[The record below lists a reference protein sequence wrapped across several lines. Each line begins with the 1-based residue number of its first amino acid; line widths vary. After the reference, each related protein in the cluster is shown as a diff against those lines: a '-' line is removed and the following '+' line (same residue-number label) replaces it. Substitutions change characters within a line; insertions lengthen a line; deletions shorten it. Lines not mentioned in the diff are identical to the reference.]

1 MGEIDKKTSYQGGE
15 RDYEEGSS
23 FLNDQDKEQHPKKE
37 LSKVPQPWMEKMTCR
52 KCLKIGHIAAF
63 FWMVLTNLSDYIAA
77 FCGNDKTA
85 VTNVRDGQETHE
97 EADQQLLVS
106 MGDGEEDYHADL
118 FLCDVVQDHRSVSLH
133 IKDGINGGRIPKYWV
148 LLDSQSTT
156 DAYSNPD
163 LLTNIHEVRGSLTIH
178 TQTDKAVTKMR
189 GTVPGY
195 GEVWYCPDG
204 IANILS
210 LANVAK
216 TMEVKFDSAN
226 GNQFEVKK
234 TNGKT
239 RVFKQSEHGLYYF
252 DMRSARQGHELSHG
266 YGSTI
271 LLNTVAQN
279 KAKYTA
285 SDYLRA
291 VKARTIQK
299 RIGRPSPK
307 RYMELANGG
316 RILNCDVTGQDIL
329 NAEDIF
335 GPDIGSLKGKTVRTT
350 SDVVRSGG
358 LVPIPATIMSQYQ
371 KVILCVDVMKIN
383 KMPFLVSISR
393 AIKFG
398 TVAWL
403 KNAKADTIMKH
414 IKDVHSVYVKR
425 GFIIEIIEVD
435 GQFEPLRG
443 QLAAMGITLNKCSR
457 EEHVPVAERRIRT
470 LKERCRS
477 ICSTLPF
484 KKLPAM
490 LVVQMVSTCNFWL
503 NVFPPKDGVSQKI
516 NPRELI
522 TGVKIDFNKHIRAE
536 FGEYVQV
543 HEEHDNSM
551 QSRTTGAI
559 ATKPTGNA
567 QGGFWFYSLTT
578 GRMLDRRRWTPLP
591 MPQDVIDRI
600 TVLARTNPVGMHFT
614 NMRNEAVYDLDDDSD
629 DDDSDYD
636 PDDDNHDDDDDDYDD
651 LIAGVEVHADPPDPP
666 DENIDE
672 AQQNENDDGFQVNE
686 NDSESENES
695 ESERESESDSENESE
710 TDDDDNEVEEETEDV
725 SETDDDDNEVEEETE
740 DVTPVMTA
748 PLKKLTD
755 TLGALPTILESRTRQ
770 NTPNISET
778 LVTRTS
784 TLKQDGPLSK
794 KYRKLEREL
803 EKQVVKKYEKKMK
816 KRLKNKMKN
825 EKRRLKIK
833 KKMKTYKTIRDE
845 PEESDKYGD
854 RRDQLKSEQKPGVSF
869 PHDSCSSKDL
879 TPEFEATA
887 LTQYTLKRGL
897 KEFGIDG
904 LTALGKEVEQ
914 LYTRKVSKPVD
925 GNDLTKDQKRASL
938 RYLMFLTKKRCGRIK
953 ARGCADGRKQRMTT
967 NKEDASAPTVSIEA
981 VMLSAVIDAMEGR
994 DVATVDIPGAFMQ
1007 ADIDEVVHV
1016 KFEGEIAE
1024 MLVKLDPKLYRKY
1037 VRDEN
1042 GKSVLYVELLKALYG
1057 TLKAALLFWKLLSKK
1072 LISWGFVINPYDW
1085 CVANKMIDG
1094 KQCTILWHV
1103 DDLKISH
1110 VDPEAVTSVIGLI
1123 DAEFGKEAPITVT
1136 RGKIHDYLGM
1146 TLDYSTK
1153 GKVHIKMLDS
1163 VAKMLQDLPEEFDGV
1178 ASTPAANDLF
1188 KINEDS
1194 PKVGEKKAQF
1204 YHTYVAKTLFIC
1216 KRARP
1221 DLQTTVSFLCK
1232 RVKDCRE
1239 ADYMKLKRML
1249 QFIRA
1254 TKDDYLTLSAASLH
1268 NVRWWVDA
1276 SYAVHPDMKSHTGG
1290 ALSLGTGVIYGTSK
1304 SQKLNVKSST
1314 EAEIV
1319 GTDDV
1324 MPQILWTLYFLEAQ
1338 GYKINKNILYQ
1349 DNKSSILLE
1358 TNGRGSS
1365 GKRTRHID
1373 VRYFFIADR
1382 VKSGEIRIEHCPTG
1396 IMIADYFT
1404 KALQGAM
1411 FKKLRDMIMG
1421 KTDIPLPTDVIKN
1434 IPDPSIGIPDGP
1446 TIPES
1451 RSVLKDVIDSPRS
1464 LSVLPAFGTRA
1475 RKEVSVRPV
1484 SERAASTRAVSWAE
1498 IVRR

>member
-1 MGEIDKKTSYQGGE
+1 
-15 RDYEEGSS
+15 
-23 FLNDQDKEQHPKKE
+23 
-37 LSKVPQPWMEKMTCR
+37 
-52 KCLKIGHIAAF
+52 
-63 FWMVLTNLSDYIAA
+63 
-77 FCGNDKTA
+77 
-85 VTNVRDGQETHE
+85 
-97 EADQQLLVS
+97 
-106 MGDGEEDYHADL
+106 
-118 FLCDVVQDHRSVSLH
+118 
-133 IKDGINGGRIPKYWV
+133 
-148 LLDSQSTT
+148 
-156 DAYSNPD
+156 
-163 LLTNIHEVRGSLTIH
+163 
-178 TQTDKAVTKMR
+178 
-189 GTVPGY
+189 
-195 GEVWYCPDG
+195 
-204 IANILS
+204 
-210 LANVAK
+210 
-216 TMEVKFDSAN
+216 
-226 GNQFEVKK
+226 
-234 TNGKT
+234 
-239 RVFKQSEHGLYYF
+239 
-252 DMRSARQGHELSHG
+252 
-266 YGSTI
+266 
-271 LLNTVAQN
+271 
-279 KAKYTA
+279 
-285 SDYLRA
+285 

-299 RIGRPSPK
+299 RIGRPSTK
-307 RYMELANGG
+307 RYIELANAD
-316 RILNCDVTGQDIL
+316 RILNCDVTAQDIL

-335 GPDIGSLKGKTVRTT
+335 GPDVGSLKGKTVRTA
-350 SDVVRSGG
+350 SDMVRSGG
-358 LVPIPATIMSQYQ
+358 LVPIPATIMAHYQ
-371 KVILCVDVMKIN
+371 KIILCVDVMKVN

-403 KNAKADTIMKH
+403 KNAKATTIMKH
-414 IKDVHSVYVKR
+414 IKDIHSVYVKR
-425 GFIIEIIEVD
+425 GFIVEIIEVD

-443 QLAAMGITLNKCSR
+443 QLAVMGITLNKCSR

-477 ICSTLPF
+477 ICNTLPF
-484 KKLPAM
+484 KKLPGM

-551 QSRTTGAI
+551 QPRTTGAI

-578 GRMLDRRRWTPLP
+578 GRMLDRRRWTALP
-591 MPQDVIDRI
+591 MPQDVINRI
-600 TVLARTNPVGMHFT
+600 TVLARTNPVGMNFT
-614 NMRNEAVYDLDDDSD
+614 NMRNEAVYDIDDDSD
-629 DDDSDYD
+629 DDSDYE
-636 PDDDNHDDDDDDYDD
+636 PDDDDDDDDDYDD
-651 LIAGVEVHADPPDPP
+651 FIAGVDVHNADPPPDPP
-666 DENIDE
+666 DENVNADE
-672 AQQNENDDGFQVNE
+672 HQHNEEDGEYVPE
-686 NDSESENES
+686 N
-695 ESERESESDSENESE
+695 E
-710 TDDDDNEVEEETEDV
+710 TDDEEEFDEDEDDNV
-725 SETDDDDNEVEEETE
+725 SETDEDGENNESDDNGGTDEETE
-740 DVTPVMTA
+740 AEESPVISA
-748 PLKKLTD
+748 PLKKLAD
-755 TLGALPTILESRTRQ
+755 TLGALPQILESRTRHG
-770 NTPNISET
+770 NSET
-778 LVTRTS
+778 LVTGANTEEW
-784 TLKQDGPLSK
+784 KQVQPLTK
-794 KYRKLEREL
+794 KNRKLEREL
-803 EKQVVKKYEKKMK
+803 QKQILKRYEEESK
-816 KRLKNKMKN
+816 KRLRNKLKN
-825 EKRRLKIK
+825 EKRRMKIK
-833 KKMKTYKTIRDE
+833 ENAKAHTAIRDE
-845 PEESDKYGD
+845 PEESDIYGD
-854 RRDQLKSEQKPGVSF
+854 RRDQLKLEQKPGVSF

-879 TPEFEATA
+879 TPELEATA

-897 KEFGIDG
+897 KEFGNDG
-904 LTALGKEVEQ
+904 LTALGKEMEQ
-914 LYTRKVSKPVD
+914 LYTRKVSKPVY
-925 GNDLTKDQKRASL
+925 GNDLTRDQKRASL

-953 ARGCADGRKQRMTT
+953 ARGCADGRKQRETT
-967 NKEDASAPTVSIEA
+967 SKEDASAPTVSIEA

-1042 GKSVLYVELLKALYG
+1042 GKTVLYVELLKALYG
-1057 TLKAALLFWKLLSKK
+1057 TLKAALLFWKLLSTK
-1072 LISWGFVINPYDW
+1072 LVSWGFVINPYDW

-1110 VDPEAVTSVIGLI
+1110 VDPEAVTSIIGMI
-1123 DAEFGKEAPITVT
+1123 DKEFGKEAPITVT
-1136 RGKIHDYLGM
+1136 RGKVHDYLGM

-1163 VAKMLQDLPEEFDGV
+1163 VAKMLKDLPEEFDGE
-1178 ASTPAANDLF
+1178 ASTPAGNDLF
-1188 KINEDS
+1188 KIDENS

-1239 ADYMKLKRML
+1239 TDYNKLKRML

-1254 TKDDYLTLSAASLH
+1254 TKDDFLTLSAASLH

-1304 SQKLNVKSST
+1304 GQKLNVKSST

-1338 GYKINKNILYQ
+1338 GYQIDDNVLYQ

-1404 KALQGAM
+1404 KALQGAL
-1411 FKKLRDMIMG
+1411 FRKLRDMIMG
-1421 KTDIPLPTDVIKN
+1421 NTDIPLPSEVDKN
-1434 IPDPSIGIPDGP
+1434 IPDSSIGIPDG
-1446 TIPES
+1446 TTLMES
-1451 RSVLKDVIDSPRS
+1451 RSVLKVEAAASGSSRS
-1464 LSVLPAFGTRA
+1464 LSVLPASGLQV
-1475 RKEVSVRPV
+1475 RKSVTFSPQVRKSVPDRNRV
-1484 SERAASTRAVSWAE
+1484 DSKRSLSWAE
-1498 IVRR
+1498 IVSK